1 MKLTKDLEQLQLKD
15 NGKQFY
21 CQLIPESSTTTKG
34 TVATGVL
41 LAPGNCRKNI
51 I

>member
-21 CQLIPESSTTTKG
+21 CQLIPESSTTTKETCHG
-34 TVATGVL
+34 RPFSTWEL
-41 LAPGNCRKNI
+41 S
-51 I
+51 